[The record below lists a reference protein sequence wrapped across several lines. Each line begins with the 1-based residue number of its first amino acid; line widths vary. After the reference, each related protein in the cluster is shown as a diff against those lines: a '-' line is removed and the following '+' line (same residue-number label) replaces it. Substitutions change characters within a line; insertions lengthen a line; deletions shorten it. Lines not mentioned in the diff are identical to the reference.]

1 MRRYLANS
9 ALIFGLL
16 ATALSARA
24 VAEPTIAVLGI
35 EPVDV
40 PEQLSQAVTDALRHQ
55 AANTHGVRLV
65 QGKEL
70 VEMKMIFGCDEEQ
83 TSCLAQAGRSLG
95 ADKLLYGTLKKA
107 GKSTTNVVAALKL
120 LDVNSGVIEKF
131 VNETI
136 NRRDLQAGTV
146 GPLGAKWF
154 AALVEI
160 EAKPTLTI
168 TTEPPGASVTVDGQ
182 PAGRTP
188 VTLRDLSAGPHNFV
202 LALAG
207 RATINKT
214 IDLKPG
220 ANHEVSLQ
228 LEAESAT
235 PAHVPPVETK
245 PQPATPT
252 AVPAPAI
259 IPLAAEATPPAAT
272 TTTSHPGR
280 VAKGVAIGAFAA
292 AVITGAVA
300 IYTWRTYSDLEGT
313 AHNDLAALSTQPA
326 AAQNQSFF
334 GNPTCTPPS
343 GLANTQAYKDH
354 CNSGQTYANATTA
367 LWVTAGAL
375 AAAGVVSVIVGDHQS
390 KAKRE
395 TPKTAGRLIQ
405 QSLKLA
411 PVFSTRS
418 GGLSASFEF

>member
-1 MRRYLANS
+1 MRRYLAYS
-9 ALIFGLL
+9 ALFLSLL
-16 ATALSARA
+16 ATSSA
-24 VAEPTIAVLGI
+24 VADPTIAVLGI
-35 EPVDV
+35 EPIDV
-40 PEQLSQAVTDALRHQ
+40 SEQLSQAVTDGLRHQ
-55 AANTHGVRLV
+55 AANTPGIRLV
-65 QGKEL
+65 QGKDL

-120 LDVNSGVIEKF
+120 LNVSTGVIEKF
-131 VNETI
+131 VNETLS
-136 NRRDLQAGTV
+136 RRDLQAAGTISS
-146 GPLGAKWF
+146 LAAKWF
-154 AALVEI
+154 AALVEV
-160 EAKPTLTI
+160 EAKPSLTI

-182 PAGRTP
+182 PGGRTP

-207 RATINKT
+207 RVTINKT
-214 IDLKPG
+214 IELKPG

-228 LEAESAT
+228 MEAEQPGHLPT
-235 PAHVPPVETK
+235 VETK
-245 PQPATPT
+245 PSTSTSTSTVTAPPITPH
-252 AVPAPAI
+252 
-259 IPLAAEATPPAAT
+259 AAEATPTEA
-272 TTTSHPGR
+272 TTSHPGR

-334 GNPTCTPPS
+334 GNPTCNPPS
-343 GLANTQAYKDH
+343 GLTNTQTYKDH

-375 AAAGVVSVIVGDHQS
+375 AAAGVVSVIIGDHQS